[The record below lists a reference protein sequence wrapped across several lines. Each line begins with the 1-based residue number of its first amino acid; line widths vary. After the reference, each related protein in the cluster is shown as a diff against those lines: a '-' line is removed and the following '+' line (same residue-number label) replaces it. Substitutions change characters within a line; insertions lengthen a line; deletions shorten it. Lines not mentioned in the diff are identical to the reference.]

1 MYFLH
6 VLLQILIQ
14 LFTYCLDKSF
24 AVQNGR
30 IFNAGDQ
37 CQVFCHLSAF
47 NRGKGCFFQ
56 FVCKYAKLRNL
67 IQLTAFAECP
77 RSMQRSLPRSSWMFL
92 RLSGIYNSDAE
103 PFRELLRTRNC
114 RPVIPVRK
122 SSSPVNQRQKKPCRS

>member
-67 IQLTAFAECP
+67 IQFTAFAECP
-77 RSMQRSLPRSSWMFL
+77 GPCKDCCHGVRGCFFAFQVFIIVTLNRSVSCFVLE
-92 RLSGIYNSDAE
+92 IA
-103 PFRELLRTRNC
+103 
-114 RPVIPVRK
+114 VR
-122 SSSPVNQRQKKPCRS
+122 